1 MTSRLILVWLPSFS
15 LSLSPMMLPKDTS
28 LKLSAYNLFIFLE
41 MTYEFTIYVQYLV
54 KIRKIIL
61 YAHFDTVLIG
71 IHEQWWNGQHLALFD
86 HWMVDTDTQAQQPA
100 NKKFWFKVTFFQEN
114 EMGCHIYKEV
124 VLAVLNCVKPMRW
137 LISLSKL
144 CTVQPRPIP

>member
-1 MTSRLILVWLPSFS
+1 
-15 LSLSPMMLPKDTS
+15 
-28 LKLSAYNLFIFLE
+28 

-86 HWMVDTDTQAQQPA
+86 HWMVDTQAQQPA

-144 CTVQPRPIP
+144 CTVQLRPLPYWTSIADSSFYITKYHCKKTNFFLIFLTFTIN